1 MLQIN
6 LFGSSV
12 VLGSFCFWSFVMMII
27 IVMVFMIMLVF
38 TRVMTFFVML
48 DVTVISDAFKVC
60 LELTMTLTL
69 RQRADLH
76 VDVTSS
82 HLRILVHMPHGKE
95 VFLDAGSEGM
105 PKLLMRHLATTELKL
120 NTHFM
125 TFGKEVFSVDDFDLV
140 VVRIDTNA
148 EF

>member
-6 LFGSSV
+6 LLGSSF

-27 IVMVFMIMLVF
+27 VVMVFMIMLVF

-60 LELTMTLTL
+60 LELTMALTL

-82 HLRILVHMPHGKE
+82 HLRILVHMPHGQE
-95 VFLDAGSEGM
+95 VFLNAGSEGM

>member
-1 MLQIN
+1 MLQIK
-6 LFGSSV
+6 LFDSSV

-82 HLRILVHMPHGKE
+82 HLRILVHMPHGQE